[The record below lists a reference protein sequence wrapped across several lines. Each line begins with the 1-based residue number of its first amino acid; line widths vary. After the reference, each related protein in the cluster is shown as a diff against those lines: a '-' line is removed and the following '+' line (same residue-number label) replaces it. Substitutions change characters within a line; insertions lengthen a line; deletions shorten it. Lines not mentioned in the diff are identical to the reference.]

1 MKIPKKIIHALADPL
16 KLVPRPY
23 AAIAQELGMDEAA
36 LLVKIGQYKKEGL
49 IRRVGVVLG
58 HFQAGYKSNALVSWN
73 VPEND
78 LEVQGRL
85 LAAFPQVTHCY
96 VRQTYPRWP
105 YSLYTM
111 VHARNKKELAAAIK
125 AMAQKTGIKDYTIR
139 TTLKEFKKTKSDL
152 KGILA

>member
-1 MKIPKKIIHALADPL
+1 MKIPKKLIHALADPL

-36 LLVKIGQYKKEGL
+36 LVVKIGQYKKEGL

-73 VPEND
+73 VAEND

-96 VRQTYPRWP
+96 VRQTYPQWP

-125 AMAQKTGIKDYTIR
+125 AMAKKTGIRDYTIR
-139 TTLKEFKKTKSDL
+139 TTLKEFKKIKSDL